1 MPNGVGRGRGGGP
14 GIHALLQLSE
24 LLADNLRRQR
34 DVDAFLGD
42 DVLSIPAENGLEE
55 FLYLRLERLARW
67 PVDEDVDIAA
77 QGIAVGIDV
86 LDGGIGERFP
96 RILGEGQHLD
106 VRSDVRE

>member
-14 GIHALLQLSE
+14 GIHALLQLGE

-34 DVDAFLGD
+34 NVDAFLGD

-55 FLYLRLERLARW
+55 FLNLRLERLAGW
-67 PVDEDVDIAA
+67 PVDEDVDITT
-77 QGIAVGIDV
+77 QRIAVGIDV
-86 LDGGIGERFP
+86 LDCEIDERFS
-96 RILGEGQHLD
+96 RILGEGQNLD